1 MYRVLLVDDDTEV
14 LALNADYLQKA
25 GYQVACSETAE
36 AALAV
41 ASCAALDAIV
51 LDVHLPGMDGVA
63 FCRTLREVSRVPILF
78 LSAYGDDYIPKPYSL
93 RELELR
99 IRLRIERRLQ
109 IETADVLTFGGL
121 EIDLGLRE
129 VRFQGVAVREFSSL
143 EFDLLAYLAQH
154 PGQVFSYEQL
164 YDRVWKAPLNR
175 GVHNLQACMARVR
188 QRLAALCPGQQYI
201 ETIRRKGYRFTCRP
215 AE

>member
-78 LSAYGDDYIPKPYSL
+78 LSAYAEEDDRVRGLLAGGDDYIPKPYSL

-129 VRFQGVAVREFSSL
+129 VRFQGVAVRE
-143 EFDLLAYLAQH
+143 
-154 PGQVFSYEQL
+154 QL